1 MKLVDTVDLVLDTL
15 DSNPQFSYFMLD
27 GQTIVLE
34 DYLEIRPENASRL
47 RSLATQGR
55 LLVGPWYLQPD
66 EFLVGG
72 ESLIRNLQ
80 MGRRISEGYGGAML
94 VGYVPDT
101 FGHIAQLPQLLRG
114 FGIDNAVFWRGVGP
128 EITHDSFRWRAP
140 DGSDVLAA
148 WLRDDLGYSNA
159 ALLPTNAEALAGRA
173 RVLASR
179 MEAWADG
186 RRTLLLMNGSD
197 HLMPQPELPAALAEA
212 NERLRDSHLHLR
224 IGTLPEYIATLR
236 ESASTS
242 EVQSYLGE

>member
-15 DSNPQFSYFMLD
+15 DSNPEFSYFMLD

-47 RSLATQGR
+47 KSLATQGR

-80 MGRRISEGYGGAML
+80 MGRRISAGYGGAMP

-101 FGHIAQLPQLLRG
+101 FGHVAQLPQLLRG

-128 EITHDSFRWRAP
+128 EIKQDSFRWCSP
-140 DGSDVLAA
+140 DGSEVLAI

-159 ALLPTNAEALAGRA
+159 AMLPTDALALAA
-173 RVLASR
+173 RVQVIASR
-179 MEAWADG
+179 MRTWANG
-186 RRTLLLMNGSD
+186 RNLLLLMNG
-197 HLMPQPELPAALAEA
+197 
-212 NERLRDSHLHLR
+212 
-224 IGTLPEYIATLR
+224 
-236 ESASTS
+236 
-242 EVQSYLGE
+242 